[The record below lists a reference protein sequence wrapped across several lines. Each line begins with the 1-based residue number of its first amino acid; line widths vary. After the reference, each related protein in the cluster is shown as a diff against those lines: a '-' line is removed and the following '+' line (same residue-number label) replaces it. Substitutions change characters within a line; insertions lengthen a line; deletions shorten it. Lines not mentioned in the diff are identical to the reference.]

1 MKVYAPLRGRTLA
14 EVPAEARR
22 AEHLGYDGVT
32 LSELTTDP
40 FLTATLAAEHT
51 QQARVGT
58 AIAVAFPRS
67 PMVVAYEA
75 WNLQAF
81 SQGRFELGLGTQVK
95 GHNERRFSVAWSAPG
110 PRIREYVQALRAI
123 WDCWQNGTPLNFRG
137 QHYTFTLMT
146 PEFNPGPIAHPR
158 IPVYLAAVNPYMAR
172 LAAEVADG
180 VLLHGFMTW
189 KYIAEVALPAI
200 EAGARKAGK
209 SLKDVEISGGGFIV
223 TGATEEEVLQN
234 LEVTRRRIAFYA
246 STRTYKAVM
255 DLHGWGD
262 VTLRLH
268 DLTLQG
274 RWKEIASLITD
285 QMVDAFCVVGTYDS
299 IFPRLKEK
307 YAGHA
312 TRIALPLPTTSG
324 PGDNA
329 LRQLLAAL
337 KTV

>member
-22 AEHLGYDGVT
+22 AEALGYDGVT
-32 LSELTTDP
+32 LSELTIDP
-40 FLTATLAAEHT
+40 FLASTLALEHT
-51 QQARVGT
+51 QRTRVGT

-67 PMVVAYEA
+67 PMIVAYEA

-95 GHNERRFSVAWSAPG
+95 GHNERRFSVPWSAPG

-123 WDCWQNGTPLNFRG
+123 WDCWQNGTPLNFQG

-158 IPVYLAAVNPYMAR
+158 IPILLASVNPYMAR
-172 LAAEVADG
+172 LAGEVADG

-200 EAGARKAGK
+200 EAGAKKAGK
-209 SLKDVEISGGGFIV
+209 TFKDVEVSGGGFIV

-268 DLTLQG
+268 QLTLQG
-274 RWKEIASLITD
+274 RWKELPTLITD
-285 QMVDAFCVVGTYDS
+285 QMLDAFCVVGTYDS
-299 IFPRLKEK
+299 ILPRLKEK
-307 YAGHA
+307 YAGWA
-312 TRIALPLPTTSG
+312 TRIAFPMPNGEG
-324 PGDNA
+324 PADA
-329 LRQLLAAL
+329 SLKRLLAGIKAL
-337 KTV
+337 